1 MMTYSM
7 CLCVSDW
14 MFVCVRITCVHYA
27 CSITLY
33 LLTCLLTHSPTYPL
47 THSHTHSLTHSLTL
61 LCSQLVLILWSAI
74 ISVNQLNLV
83 TTMMELLVTI
93 ASSRNIISEALS
105 SLSVLLKQYFL
116 SSGLEGQRVRPED
129 RPVKNP
135 WSVLDPHSPTKE
147 SNHSEKVN
155 NT

>member
-1 MMTYSM
+1 MPPPLHWWNFSFSYENHSF
-7 CLCVSDW
+7 CVNIN
-14 MFVCVRITCVHYA
+14 VCSAHCCVNSECATVHYA

-105 SLSVLLKQYFL
+105 SLSVLLKQYLRF
-116 SSGLEGQRVRPED
+116 GR
-129 RPVKNP
+129 
-135 WSVLDPHSPTKE
+135 TE
-147 SNHSEKVN
+147 SE
-155 NT
+155 T

>member
-1 MMTYSM
+1 MYV
-7 CLCVSDW
+7 LLVH
-14 MFVCVRITCVHYA
+14 VVRYA

-33 LLTCLLTHSPTYPL
+33 LLTCLLTHSLSHSHIHSL
-47 THSHTHSLTHSLTL
+47 THSLSHSLSHSLTLSLTHSLTL
-61 LCSQLVLILWSAI
+61 FCSQLVLIPWSAI
-74 ISVNQLNLV
+74 ISMNQLHLV

-93 ASSRNIISEALS
+93 ASSGNIISEALS

-135 WSVLDPHSPTKE
+135 WNVLVQQKDQ
-147 SNHSEKVN
+147 NHSEKVN